1 MSIGT
6 ASDRSPPPPETEQHR
21 TGRSVL
27 LAGAVVLLVAC
38 VIPPLATEAR
48 RYEFVEAI
56 QFSLLA
62 VVIPALAVMG
72 APWLRLGLASRS
84 DWSLAAPDVS
94 TGSGAHLRPVDR
106 WARGRR
112 RHPEVVR
119 TAGIFALYLAG
130 IVLWRIPPVVD
141 ALARHPWLVA
151 VEAGALVVV
160 GMGLWLELV
169 ESPPLTPRLARP
181 HRVALAAVSMWAI
194 WILAYL
200 VGLAHGSWYHAYVH
214 HPGVGLSV
222 SADQQLTTGMMWFV
236 SGCAFIPV
244 VFWNLVQWLQSEE
257 DPDEEFHRLVRQ
269 ERIRGRT
276 VEGGPTGL

>member
-1 MSIGT
+1 MNIGT
-6 ASDRSPPPPETEQHR
+6 ESDRSLPPETEQHR

-27 LAGAVVLLVAC
+27 IAGALVLLIGC
-38 VIPPLATEAR
+38 VIPPLTTEAR

-62 VVIPALAVMG
+62 VVIPALVVLG
-72 APWLRLGLASRS
+72 APWCSLGLASRS
-84 DWSLAAPDVS
+84 EWPPAGDEVTTESVADRRA
-94 TGSGAHLRPVDR
+94 VDR

-119 TAGIFALYLAG
+119 TAAIFGLYLAG
-130 IVLWRIPPVVD
+130 IILWRIPLSVD
-141 ALARHPWLVA
+141 ALARHPWLVVA
-151 VEAGALVVV
+151 EAGTLVVV

-169 ESPPLTPRLARP
+169 DSPPLTPRLARP

-200 VGLAHGSWYHAYVH
+200 VGLSHASWYHAYMH

-222 SADQQLTTGMMWFV
+222 SADQQLTTGVMWFI

>member
-1 MSIGT
+1 
-6 ASDRSPPPPETEQHR
+6 
-21 TGRSVL
+21 
-27 LAGAVVLLVAC
+27 VVLLVAC
-38 VIPPLATEAR
+38 VTPPLATEAR

-62 VVIPALAVMG
+62 VAIPALIVVG

-84 DWSLAAPDVS
+84 DRSRAGDSGS
-94 TGSGAHLRPVDR
+94 TEWGADQRVVDR

-119 TAGIFALYLAG
+119 TAGIFGLYLAG
-130 IVLWRIPPVVD
+130 IILWRIPLTVD
-141 ALARHPWLVA
+141 ALAHHPWLVV
-151 VEAGALVVV
+151 VEAGTLVVV

-200 VGLAHGSWYHAYVH
+200 VGLSHGSWYHAYVH

-222 SADQQLTTGMMWFV
+222 SADQQLTTGMMWFI
-236 SGCAFIPV
+236 SACAFIPV

-257 DPDEEFHRLVRQ
+257 DPDEELHRLVRQ

-276 VEGGPTGL
+276 VEGGPTGP